1 MAIAY
6 FLVSLS
12 RALLHEG
19 TVLYSRRHSLRFGR
33 LFVYLMS
40 DKMSREDL
48 VAVFN
53 WNAEFSTAFKD
64 IQAENITKMPLSK
77 AFETAVELSKTA
89 ADLAKPV
96 VQKAVD
102 GGKNKEE

>member
-1 MAIAY
+1 
-6 FLVSLS
+6 
-12 RALLHEG
+12 
-19 TVLYSRRHSLRFGR
+19 
-33 LFVYLMS
+33 
-40 DKMSREDL
+40 
-48 VAVFN
+48 
-53 WNAEFSTAFKD
+53 
-64 IQAENITKMPLSK
+64 MPLSK